1 VSVFHQLKNY
11 ISCKTKRIYKSK
23 SSANKI
29 LSEEA
34 FRLVLDRERERVG
47 RNQHQYSL
55 ILLDLGSTDKNFSNI
70 SRILN
75 IITLRVRSVDE
86 LGWYDKQRI
95 GIILP
100 YTSADGACKLAEN
113 LCSIFEDELPKLR
126 FDVFT
131 YPLSQNKLSGKFSEK
146 IFTRK

>member
-1 VSVFHQLKNY
+1 VSVLHQLKSF
-11 ISCKTKRIYKSK
+11 ISFKTKRIYKSK

-34 FRLVLDRERERVG
+34 FRFVLDRERERVG

-55 ILLDLGSTDKNFSNI
+55 ILLDLGSTNKNSSKI
-70 SRILN
+70 SRIVN
-75 IITLRVRSVDE
+75 TVALRVRSVDE

-100 YTSADGACKLAEN
+100 YTSMDGACKLAEN
-113 LCSIFEDELPKLR
+113 LCSIFEDELPKLK

-131 YPLSQNKLSGKFSEK
+131 YPLSKNKLSGNFSKKFS
-146 IFTRK
+146 